1 MLQLAAKNFEADDFD
16 MDLSSAKLLF
26 DNIST
31 AVVVLD
37 SELCLVTMNPAAE
50 MLFKTSFRAAGD
62 KPIADLLPKGK
73 NLTRLLNHAL
83 EELHPITIRG
93 MRLMISDTE
102 TITVDCILTPLLDS
116 HAPSGLLI
124 ELNQVDR
131 LLRLAHEERVRARHA
146 ANRAVIKGLAHEIKN
161 PLGGLRGAAQLLER
175 ELGQPELHEYTR
187 IIISE
192 ADRLRNL
199 VDRIMGP
206 RKPMDLQPTNIHEVL
221 EHVRKLLLAE
231 NPQQLMIDSVYDPSL
246 PEIDADTEQLIQAFL
261 NIARNAVQ
269 AMDGNGLLVFRTGI
283 ERQFTIDQKRHRL
296 TLKIEIEDN
305 GPGIPADL
313 IDDIFYPLVT
323 GRPEG
328 SGLGLAISQDIVTHH
343 GGLIE
348 CRSQPGQT
356 IFTVHLPLEQ
366 KRDE

>member
-1 MLQLAAKNFEADDFD
+1 VLQLAAKQDDAGRID
-16 MDLSSAKLLF
+16 MDLTSTKLLF
-26 DNIST
+26 ESIST

-37 SELCLVTMNPAAE
+37 RDLRVANMNPAAE
-50 MLFKTSFRAAGD
+50 MLFKTGSRHAIG
-62 KPIADLLPKGK
+62 KTIAELLPRGR
-73 NLTRLLNHAL
+73 NLMRMLGQVQ
-83 EELHPITIRG
+83 EELHPVTIRG
-93 MRLMISDTE
+93 MRLMIADGN
-102 TITVDCILTPLLDS
+102 TITVDCILTPLMETN
-116 HAPSGLLI
+116 APSGLLI

-175 ELGQPELHEYTR
+175 ELDKPELHEYTG
-187 IIISE
+187 IIINE

-206 RKPMDLQPTNIHEVL
+206 RKPMDMQEINIHEVL

-231 NPQQLMIDSVYDPSL
+231 NPQSLLIETHYDPSL
-246 PEIDADTEQLIQAFL
+246 PEIRGDAEQLIQAFL

-269 AMDGNGLLVFRTGI
+269 ALEGQGNLVFRTGI

-296 TLKIEIEDN
+296 TLKVEIEDN

-313 IDDIFYPLVT
+313 IEDIFYPLVT

-348 CRSQPGQT
+348 CRSRPGQT
-356 IFTVHLPLEQ
+356 IFTIHLPLE
-366 KRDE
+366 

>member
-1 MLQLAAKNFEADDFD
+1 MLQLAAKQNEADEIV
-16 MDLSSAKLLF
+16 MDLTSTKLLF
-26 DNIST
+26 DSIST

-37 SELCLVTMNPAAE
+37 DELRLVAMNPASE
-50 MLFKTSFRAAGD
+50 MLFKSSARMATGKS
-62 KPIADLLPKGK
+62 IADLLPKGR
-73 NLTRLLNHAL
+73 NLMRMLNQAL
-83 EELHPITIRG
+83 EELHPVTIRG
-93 MRLMISDTE
+93 MRLMISEDE

-116 HAPSGLLI
+116 NAPSGLLI

-175 ELGQPELHEYTR
+175 ELQQPELKEYTS

-206 RKPMDLQPTNIHEVL
+206 RKPMDLKPTNIHEIL

-246 PEIDADTEQLIQAFL
+246 PEIDADAEQLIQAVL

-269 AMDGNGLLVFRTGI
+269 STDGKGYLVFRTGI

-296 TLKIEIEDN
+296 TLKVEIEDN
-305 GPGIPADL
+305 GPGIPAEL
-313 IDDIFYPLVT
+313 IEDIFYPLVT

-348 CRSQPGQT
+348 CRSRPGQT
-356 IFTVHLPLEQ
+356 IFTIHLPLEQ

>member
-1 MLQLAAKNFEADDFD
+1 MLQLAVKSHPRET
-16 MDLSSAKLLF
+16 MDLKSAKLLF
-26 DNIST
+26 ESIST

-37 SELCLVTMNPAAE
+37 RDLRLANINPAGE
-50 MLFKTSFRAAGD
+50 MLFRMGARGSMGRPLTE
-62 KPIADLLPKGK
+62 LLPRGR
-73 NLTRLLNHAL
+73 NLSRLLNRVL
-83 EELHPITIRG
+83 DEMHPITVRG
-93 MRLMISDTE
+93 MRLLLADGN
-102 TITVDCILTPLLDS
+102 TITVDCVLTPLIDS
-116 HAPSGLLI
+116 VQPEGLLI

-146 ANRAVIKGLAHEIKN
+146 ANRAVTRGLAHEIKN

-175 ELGQPELHEYTR
+175 ELDREELHEYTR

-206 RKPMDLQPTNIHEVL
+206 RSPMQMKQLNIHEVL

-231 NPQQLMIDSVYDPSL
+231 NPQQLVIDTNYDPSL
-246 PEIDADTEQLIQAFL
+246 PEIEGDSEQLIQAFL

-269 AMDGNGLLVFRTGI
+269 ALGGEGRIVFHTRI
-283 ERQFTIDQKRHRL
+283 ERQFTIDNKRHRL
-296 TLKIEIEDN
+296 SLCVVIEDN
-305 GPGIPADL
+305 GPGVPPEL
-313 IDDIFYPLVT
+313 VEDIFYPLVT

-328 SGLGLAISQDIVTHH
+328 SGLGLAISQDIITHH

-348 CRSQPGQT
+348 CHSRPGKT
-356 IFTVHLPLEQ
+356 LFTTYLPLE
-366 KRDE
+366 KTRNE